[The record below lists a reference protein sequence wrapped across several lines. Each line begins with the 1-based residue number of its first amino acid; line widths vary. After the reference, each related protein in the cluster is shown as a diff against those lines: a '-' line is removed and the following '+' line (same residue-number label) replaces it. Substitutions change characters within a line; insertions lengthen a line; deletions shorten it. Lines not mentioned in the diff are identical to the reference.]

1 MTAEGLPLA
10 DLDLKRLA
18 LLLKKHNQAVPF
30 EEPTVSINVITATFC
45 GLLDLKYITF
55 F

>member
-30 EEPTVSINVITATFC
+30 DEPTVSINVIGVT
-45 GLLDLKYITF
+45 LF
-55 F
+55 FDFVGGRHLI